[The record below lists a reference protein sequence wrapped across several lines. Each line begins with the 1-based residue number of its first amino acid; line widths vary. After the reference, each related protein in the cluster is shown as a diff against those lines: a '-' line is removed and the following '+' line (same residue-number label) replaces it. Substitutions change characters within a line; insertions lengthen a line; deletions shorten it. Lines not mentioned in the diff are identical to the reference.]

1 MYRFLLLGPAFLGWI
16 AVTLQAGLRAGFLLL
31 LGLGFG
37 AALSASRFGFTTGWR
52 NLIVRKDPWGMIGQM
67 IMMAICAVL
76 SFPLLA
82 NFGHEI
88 AGAVAPITWGLVIG
102 AVLFGFAMQ
111 LADGCGS
118 GTLYKAGASSPTSW
132 VVLPAFIAGSFV
144 GASHQHAWESLG
156 GPLQAIG
163 LQQEAAPIDLITA
176 SGMPI
181 ALTLTLLGCAAVAA
195 ASYLYAKRS
204 TTQTGHQ
211 IPAVPSRWVW
221 GAVVIAVLYAIH
233 LVVAGQ
239 PWGIVY
245 GLGLWGAKFVTAL
258 GADLSADT
266 FWGVAPHIERI
277 SEPVLWDVTSVT
289 NIGLLYGALIANRWN
304 TDAITRR
311 SWPSATQLLISIFAG
326 CLMGYSAR
334 LAYGCNVGAYLGGV
348 ASGRIHGWVW
358 FAFAFLGSIGGVAAR
373 MKARIE

>member
-1 MYRFLLLGPAFLGWI
+1 
-16 AVTLQAGLRAGFLLL
+16 
-31 LGLGFG
+31 
-37 AALSASRFGFTTGWR
+37 
-52 NLIVRKDPWGMIGQM
+52 
-67 IMMAICAVL
+67 
-76 SFPLLA
+76 
-82 NFGHEI
+82 
-88 AGAVAPITWGLVIG
+88 
-102 AVLFGFAMQ
+102 
-111 LADGCGS
+111 
-118 GTLYKAGASSPTSW
+118 
-132 VVLPAFIAGSFV
+132 
-144 GASHQHAWESLG
+144 
-156 GPLQAIG
+156 
-163 LQQEAAPIDLITA
+163 
-176 SGMPI
+176 MPI

-348 ASGRIHGWVW
+348 ASGSIHGWVW